1 MVSGGGDAETA
12 FLKDDSSRSSLKEV
26 SKTGV
31 QLSAGPPNRLTSEI
45 AIQR

>member
-31 QLSAGPPNRLTSEI
+31 QISAGPPNSLTN
-45 AIQR
+45 